1 MCAWNMAKFLPA
13 HASACG
19 RFTLS
24 RKGACGTALQ
34 ESMLL
39 QRSRAPWVPLQP
51 CFPSYARRGSQNELG
66 RARAAKH
73 HSLKYLL
80 LDALSNGLSQALST
94 ASSNLTAGAESAVL
108 QGRNVVLWAL
118 GEVLPCIETPRVLFV
133 ASASMSRFSARQT
146 GLKLQPYMPMTA
158 VLVHTHLDIC

>member
-1 MCAWNMAKFLPA
+1 MPAHEDGSLSLGKGLVGLLFRKACCCGAVGHLGSHCSHAFLP
-13 HASACG
+13 
-19 RFTLS
+19 
-24 RKGACGTALQ
+24 
-34 ESMLL
+34 M
-39 QRSRAPWVPLQP
+39 P
-51 CFPSYARRGSQNELG
+51 RRGSQKELG
-66 RARAAKH
+66 RALAAKH

-133 ASASMSRFSARQT
+133 VSASIGTFSARQT

-158 VLVHTHLDIC
+158 VMMHTHLDIC